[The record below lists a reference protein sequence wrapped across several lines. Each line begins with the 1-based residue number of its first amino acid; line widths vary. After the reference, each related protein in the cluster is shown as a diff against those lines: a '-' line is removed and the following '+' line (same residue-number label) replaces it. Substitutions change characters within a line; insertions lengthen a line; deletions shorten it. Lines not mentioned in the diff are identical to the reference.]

1 MALRARKSRARPKP
15 YDPNKPHDRRATE
28 SNLGVA
34 GHLTPKEVDDPY
46 EAGAKIV
53 VMRSTRDDPLGDLH
67 ARKMIDEAQ
76 YEAGR
81 AFQSDF
87 EAAERGPRACDPAKE
102 YVDGGLAPE
111 AISEPQRRA
120 ARQLVI
126 VYRKLGA
133 DGSAI
138 VHDVLVHNRTRKQ
151 VAESR
156 GLVGKR
162 WEEYF
167 GTRFRECLD
176 CLAKVYGFAT

>member
-1 MALRARKSRARPKP
+1 MASRTRKSRARPKP
-15 YDPNKPHDRRATE
+15 YDPSKAHDRRATE

-34 GHLTPKEVDDPY
+34 SYLTPKEVDDPF
-46 EAGAKIV
+46 EAGAKII

-67 ARKMIDEAQ
+67 ARHMIDEAQ
-76 YEAGR
+76 YHAGR
-81 AFQSDF
+81 AFQHDF
-87 EAAERGPRACDPAKE
+87 ETAETGARAIDFTREA
-102 YVDGGLAPE
+102 VDGGAMPE
-111 AISEPQRRA
+111 PLSEARRRA
-120 ARQLVI
+120 GLQLAL
-126 VYRKLGA
+126 VYRNLGA

-151 VAESR
+151 VAEYR

-176 CLAKVYGFAT
+176 CLAKVYGFAS